1 MKKKTLSLDE
11 VLGVLKKRKSEF
23 EAAYG
28 VIAIGVFGSLA
39 RGEAAS
45 DSDVD
50 VVVKM
55 TKPDLFYMVHIK
67 EELEDDYKT
76 KVDIVH
82 YREKMN
88 TFLKKRIDQEAVYV

>member
-1 MKKKTLSLDE
+1 MNERILNRDQVLDI
-11 VLGVLKKRKSEF
+11 LKKRKAEF
-23 EAAYG
+23 AAAYG
-28 VIAIGVFGSLA
+28 VTDIGIFGSLA
-39 RGEAAS
+39 RGEAKTG
-45 DSDVD
+45 SDVD

-55 TKPDLFYMVHIK
+55 RKPDLFFMVHIK

-88 TFLKKRIDQEAVYV
+88 AFLKKRIDKEAVYV

>member
-1 MKKKTLSLDE
+1 MNERTLNRDE
-11 VLGVLKKRKSEF
+11 VLDILKKRKAEF
-23 EAAYG
+23 AASYG
-28 VIAIGVFGSLA
+28 VTDIGIFGSLA
-39 RGEAAS
+39 RGEVKTG
-45 DSDVD
+45 SDVD

-55 TKPDLFYMVHIK
+55 RKPDLFFMVHIK

-88 TFLKKRIDQEAVYV
+88 AFLKKRIDKEAVYV

>member
-1 MKKKTLSLDE
+1 MKEKTLNLDK
-11 VLGVLKKRKSEF
+11 VLGILKKRKAEF

-28 VIAIGVFGSLA
+28 VTAIGIFGSLA
-39 RGEAAS
+39 RGEARTG
-45 DSDVD
+45 SDVD

-55 TKPDLFYMVHIK
+55 TKPDLFFMVHIK

-82 YREKMN
+82 YRES
-88 TFLKKRIDQEAVYV
+88 LRYSYE